1 MPSARTLIVG
11 TAAVAVGFVGL
22 SFAQLGPLDPPAGP
36 IQDTG
41 PDLADLEAQLNA
53 LEVSLIQSEL
63 SRGPWEVFTAPD
75 FGGLTDRPS
84 SQLIAPGRVLVHSVT
99 ITSIGSVW
107 IFDGPG
113 TIATSSN
120 LVTSGNRIAHVRQGT
135 STQGTSGRSQVGTQ
149 TLPLDV
155 VVENGLHAAWTT
167 QGGAV
172 TVTILYRDLPD

>member
-11 TAAVAVGFVGL
+11 AAAVAVGFVGL

-36 IQDTG
+36 IADTG
-41 PDLADLEAQLNA
+41 PDLGQLLVSIDAVA
-53 LEVSLIQSEL
+53 LAN
-63 SRGPWEVFTAPD
+63 GPWEVFTVPD
-75 FGGLTDRPS
+75 SGRLADSPAT
-84 SQLIAPGRVLVHSVT
+84 QLVAPGRVLIHSVT

-113 TIATSSN
+113 TIGTPSN
-120 LVTSGNRIAHVRQGT
+120 LVTSGNRIAHVRQGR

-155 VVENGLHAAWTT
+155 VVENGLYAAWTT
-167 QGGAV
+167 EGGEV